1 MSADDEPRRAG
12 SMRSRLLTAFTVV
25 GLLVVGSAAA
35 GVLVIGSSSSAVT
48 DVARAGVPLQRA
60 NAQLRDAATGAAA
73 DLRGYLISGDRRLL
87 TDLGTRWDGYA
98 PALTRARAACPQQP
112 GACALLARSD
122 AAAQRWYTRYAAP
135 VAAGRVSRTTASD
148 QYATSRAQFSTFS
161 DANTQLTALVEHQID
176 DALRQADRQRQV
188 GRWLLVASTLLAVVC
203 LVALAWLTVRQV
215 VPPLTALRD
224 VLRRLAAGD
233 LEARM
238 PVRGPSE
245 MQAVAVSVNRLAEQ
259 SLRLRDAEFDR
270 AQVRGLTRDLD
281 RRMRQHLHGDAVAE
295 EVVGGVGAMVHAD
308 RVHVR
313 FIEGGRMG
321 GVAAQWATRGLASV
335 DSAPPGPTHP
345 LESAG
350 AVASRGHQS
359 LAVDDVDTYLQGG
372 PAGTGGAVAA
382 RAYAGAGPM
391 VVAPVLVGQERI
403 GVLVCARAA
412 GRPRFDAAEVGLI
425 ETVAGD
431 LARAVHHARL
441 FEQQNTVVGQLRE
454 LDRTKSDFLSTISHE
469 LRTPLTSIAGYVE
482 MMRDG
487 DAGELQPMQDNM
499 LEIVGRNTQ
508 RLRDLIEDVL
518 MISKVEAGAVRSE
531 RLPVALAG
539 VVDHVVTSLR
549 PQADAA
555 GVSIDAFPVPA
566 EAVLLG
572 DHSQIDRMLLNL
584 VGNAIKFTPRRG
596 RVSITVQVTGDDVVV
611 QVQDTGIG
619 IPAGEIASLFTRFY
633 RASNATQRQIPG
645 TGLGLVIIA
654 GIVAAHDGQVEVDSV
669 EGTGTTFTVTLPR
682 LDVSRGTGQQTASLR
697 F

>member
-1 MSADDEPRRAG
+1 MTVDDVPRHAG
-12 SMRSRLLTAFTVV
+12 SMRRRLLSAFAVV
-25 GLLVVGSAAA
+25 GLLVVGSAVA
-35 GVLVIGSSSSAVT
+35 GLLVISSSSSAVS

-60 NAQLRDAATGAAA
+60 NAQQRDAAAGAAA
-73 DLRGYLISGDRRLL
+73 DLRGYLITGDRALL
-87 TDLGTRWDGYA
+87 ADLRSRWADYA
-98 PALTRARAACPQQP
+98 PALRRARATCGQQP
-112 GACALLARSD
+112 GACAVVAKAD
-122 AAAQRWYTRYAAP
+122 AAAQRWYGRYVEPVLDGKVTRATASGEYAA
-135 VAAGRVSRTTASD
+135 
-148 QYATSRAQFSTFS
+148 SRAQLSAFTADNTAVSTLVERQI
-161 DANTQLTALVEHQID
+161 DTALRRADHQ
-176 DALRQADRQRQV
+176 RRV
-188 GRWLLVASTLLAVVC
+188 GVWLLVAGTVLAAVC

-281 RRMRQHLHGDAVAE
+281 RRMRQHLHADAVAE
-295 EVVGGVGAMVHAD
+295 EVVGGLGPMVHAD

-313 FIEGGRMG
+313 FIDAGRMG
-321 GVAAQWATRGLASV
+321 AVAAQWSTRALAGLA
-335 DSAPPGPTHP
+335 AEPPGPTHP

-350 AVASRGHQS
+350 AVAARGHQS
-359 LAVDDVDTYLQGG
+359 LTVDDVEQYLQGG
-372 PAGTGGAVAA
+372 PAGAGGATAA

-412 GRPRFDAAEVGLI
+412 GRPRFDASEVGLV
-425 ETVAGD
+425 ETVAAD

-518 MISKVEAGAVRSE
+518 MISRVEAGAVRSE

-539 VVDHVVTSLR
+539 VVDHVVTALR
-549 PQADAA
+549 PQADSA

-566 EAVLLG
+566 DAVLLG

-619 IPAGEIASLFTRFY
+619 IPAGEVASLFTRFY

-645 TGLGLVIIA
+645 TGLGLVIIG
-654 GIVAAHDGQVEVDSV
+654 GIAAAHDGQVEVDSV
-669 EGTGTTFTVTLPR
+669 EGSGTTFTVTLPR
-682 LDVSRGTGQQTASLR
+682 LDVSRGTGQQSASLR

>member
-1 MSADDEPRRAG
+1 VVAG
-12 SMRSRLLTAFTVV
+12 KVTRSEATQDYPASRSQLRAFTDRN
-25 GLLVVGSAAA
+25 AA
-35 GVLVIGSSSSAVT
+35 
-48 DVARAGVPLQRA
+48 
-60 NAQLRDAATGAAA
+60 
-73 DLRGYLISGDRRLL
+73 
-87 TDLGTRWDGYA
+87 
-98 PALTRARAACPQQP
+98 
-112 GACALLARSD
+112 
-122 AAAQRWYTRYAAP
+122 
-135 VAAGRVSRTTASD
+135 
-148 QYATSRAQFSTFS
+148 
-161 DANTQLTALVEHQID
+161 LTALVERQID
-176 DALRQADRQRQV
+176 AALRRADHDRSLGV
-188 GRWLLVASTLLAVVC
+188 WLLVGSTLLAALC
-203 LVALAWLTVRQV
+203 LVVLAWLTVRQV

-238 PVRGPSE
+238 PVRGPAE

-281 RRMRQHLHGDAVAE
+281 RRMRQHLHADAVAE
-295 EVVGGVGAMVHAD
+295 EVVGGLGAMVHAD

-313 FIEGGRMG
+313 FVDAGRMG
-321 GVAAQWATRGLASV
+321 PVAARWATRALTALEP
-335 DSAPPGPTHP
+335 APPGPTHP

-350 AVASRGHQS
+350 AVAARGHQS
-359 LAVDDVDTYLQGG
+359 LAVDDVDQYLQGG
-372 PAGTGGAVAA
+372 PAGAGAAAAA
-382 RAYAGAGPM
+382 RAYAGVGPM
-391 VVAPVLVGQERI
+391 VIAPVLVGQERI
-403 GVLVCARAA
+403 GVLVCARAD
-412 GRPRFDAAEVGLI
+412 GRPRFDASEAGLI
-425 ETVAGD
+425 ETVAAVLG
-431 LARAVHHARL
+431 RAVHHARL

-487 DAGELQPMQDNM
+487 DAGELQPMQANM

-518 MISKVEAGAVRSE
+518 MISRVEAGSVRSE

-539 VVDHVVTSLR
+539 VVDHVVTALR

-596 RVSITVQVTGDDVVV
+596 RVSITVQVSGDDLVV

-619 IPAGEIASLFTRFY
+619 IPASEVASLFTRFY

-654 GIVAAHDGQVEVDSV
+654 GIAAAHDGQVDVDSV
-669 EGTGTTFTVTLPR
+669 EGSGTTFTVTLPR
-682 LDVSRGTGQQTASLR
+682 LDVTRSTGQPVAGLR